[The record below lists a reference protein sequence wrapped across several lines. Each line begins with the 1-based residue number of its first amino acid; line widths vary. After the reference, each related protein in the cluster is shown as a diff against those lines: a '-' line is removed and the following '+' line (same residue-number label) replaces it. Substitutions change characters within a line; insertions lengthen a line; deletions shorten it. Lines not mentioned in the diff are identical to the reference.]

1 MQKIKCGNSNYIFL
15 ICKKNIANKKCGKI
29 KCENSNYIF
38 LICKKNI
45 ANKKCEKIKCKIEVV
60 EK

>member
-1 MQKIKCGNSNYIFL
+1 MRKNKMRNWSCGKIKCGNSNYIFL

-29 KCENSNYIF
+29 KCE
-38 LICKKNI
+38 
-45 ANKKCEKIKCKIEVV
+45 IEVV

>member
-1 MQKIKCGNSNYIFL
+1 MWKNKMQKMKY
-15 ICKKNIANKKCGKI
+15 GKI

-45 ANKKCEKIKCKIEVV
+45 ANKKCGKNKM
-60 EK
+60 

>member
-1 MQKIKCGNSNYIFL
+1 MRKNKMWNWSCWNKKCGKIKCGNSNYIFL

-29 KCENSNYIF
+29 KCE
-38 LICKKNI
+38 
-45 ANKKCEKIKCKIEVV
+45 IEVV